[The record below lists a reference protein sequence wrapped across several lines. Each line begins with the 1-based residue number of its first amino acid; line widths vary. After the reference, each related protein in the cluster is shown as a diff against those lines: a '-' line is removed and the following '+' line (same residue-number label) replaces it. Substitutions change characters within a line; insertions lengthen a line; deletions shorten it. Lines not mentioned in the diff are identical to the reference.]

1 MAISWK
7 LLKRTVLLKTKF
19 LTVFQDT
26 IELPSGEKQEYFMT
40 KKPDIVLVVA
50 TTSEGKIIL
59 VDEYQYAA
67 GKSLLMVPA
76 GHHPEEE
83 DAVTTARRELMEE
96 TGYGGGEV
104 IKSIRLYESPVRD
117 LHQVDV
123 IQLENVVPMAHP
135 AHESTEF
142 ITTRL
147 VDIRDVQK
155 FLLDGALESCSTLG
169 ALAVC
174 GMFCNPDKKKT

>member
-1 MAISWK
+1 M
-7 LLKRTVLLKTKF
+7 
-19 LTVFQDT
+19 TVFQDT
-26 IELPSGEKQEYFMT
+26 VELPSGETQEYFMT
-40 KKPDIVLVVA
+40 KKPDIVLIVA

-76 GHHPEEE
+76 GHRPQGE
-83 DAVTTARRELMEE
+83 DEVTTARRELMEE

-104 IKSIRLYESPVRD
+104 TKSVRLYESPVRD

-123 IQLENVVPMAHP
+123 VQLENVVPMAQP
-135 AHESTEF
+135 VHESTEF
-142 ITTRL
+142 ITVRL
-147 VDIRDVQK
+147 VDIKDVQK
-155 FLLDGALESCSTLG
+155 LLLDGDLESCSTLG

-174 GMFCNPDKKKT
+174 GIFCVPDKKKT